1 LRFVYLKVTSI
12 RQVSGTL
19 LSKRGDVNVNSGH
32 LFGII
37 LLAGIVLLL
46 AWAAKGWGKGRNQID
61 EGALDILKKRYAR
74 GEITR
79 EEFERMKHEIS

>member
-1 LRFVYLKVTSI
+1 MMRDGMMHGMYG
-12 RQVSGTL
+12 SGMAWMML
-19 LSKRGDVNVNSGH
+19 WV
-32 LFGII
+32 LFGSI

-46 AWAAKGWGKGRNQID
+46 VWAAKAGGKGRNQTD

>member
-1 LRFVYLKVTSI
+1 MMRDGMMHGMYG
-12 RQVSGTL
+12 SGMAWMTFC
-19 LSKRGDVNVNSGH
+19 V

-46 AWAAKGWGKGRNQID
+46 VWAVKAGGKGRNRTD
-61 EGALDILKKRYAR
+61 EVALDILKKRYAR

-79 EEFERMKHEIS
+79 EEFERMKQEIS